1 VLFAEVAATPAGLA
15 GTLGLEELRDQV
27 GGSLATVIA
36 EVEAM
41 GGTVSSVSGRGLQA
55 MFGAPEAHEDDPER
69 ALHAAYRAL
78 AVLGAAHG
86 RGNAA
91 PGGPASRPGLRIGVE
106 SGPALVALIG
116 GGARVEYTAL
126 GDVVSVAAA
135 LQSAARPGSV
145 LVGPATHAATA
156 HLFSWGEREDV
167 APAPGAR
174 ALSASY
180 LAAPRVTA
188 AERRPR
194 LGGRAPLVGRQPEQ
208 RMLDAAVRAAVDGR
222 GQAIVLTGEPG
233 IGKTRLVQET
243 RNRFIAWVGAG
254 STRRPLWLEGRGTSY
269 TSSVPYGLYRQMI
282 AGWIGVGTDQP
293 ADVVRAALGRA
304 LTRLLGNSNLLDPL
318 AHLMGA
324 GIPDPDASRPS
335 GPAHRKISPGEQQ
348 RQAFAAVRALVTRFT
363 AMSPTVLVLEDL
375 HWADPTSRRLT
386 AELAELTESRPLLLL
401 ATARPGPGQ
410 APALAL
416 AGPSRE
422 LRLRPLAD
430 AAARSLAS
438 ALLGQVDQPEVLA
451 TALTGAD
458 GNPLFLEER
467 LAEMLETGMLTRDSG
482 QWRLRDAVP
491 GPTGT
496 VPLPQVLERLVRSRV
511 DRLSPA
517 AAEAIRAASVLGTE
531 FTADVLAGMLAM
543 PVAALAPLLDE
554 LCDSD
559 LVHHGQ
565 PDRARSPFR
574 FRHALIQEATYLA
587 LLRSERRDLH
597 GRAARALE
605 AAYDRPPG
613 EIAAVLGR
621 HFAIAG
627 AVEQAVRYL
636 ELAGDDATDAFA
648 NDEAIASFREAL
660 TVMSPA
666 TDPAGAI
673 RLNAK
678 LANVLWRTAQRDAAR
693 DAFQAALRVAAGP
706 HPVDPV
712 LRAHLYTRL
721 GRLELSAL
729 RFTEAAAALDA
740 AHALLALDAA
750 QVIDPEQVDDATAD
764 QWLELTVDGRAELHA
779 MRFEPDRA
787 LAVLDR
793 AAPVL
798 AARGGPAR
806 KTPFYRLCTTQK
818 MLRNRLR
825 VDQDDI
831 ASLRASAAEAEHTGE
846 DKDVGYAQFF
856 LGWVLWLRG
865 DLDAADRE
873 LDQALTLANRIG
885 ETHLRDL
892 ALLTRCMTALRR
904 HDAEMVRTLLPQAF
918 AARDNGGYPEGRLAG
933 RLACAAWLAWQDN
946 RPEEVIRVAGQIEGF
961 DPSTLGSETK
971 YRWIYLFPVIAARLR
986 SGDIGPAATAAA
998 QITAPGPW

>member
-1 VLFAEVAATPAGLA
+1 MTDRATRPRPGRPAGPGCGSGSSPGPRWSA
-15 GTLGLEELRDQV
+15 G
-27 GGSLATVIA
+27 
-36 EVEAM
+36 
-41 GGTVSSVSGRGLQA
+41 
-55 MFGAPEAHEDDPER
+55 
-69 ALHAAYRAL
+69 
-78 AVLGAAHG
+78 
-86 RGNAA
+86 
-91 PGGPASRPGLRIGVE
+91 
-106 SGPALVALIG
+106 LIG
-116 GGARVEYTAL
+116 GGAKVEYTAL
-126 GDVVSVAAA
+126 GDVVGVAAA

-145 LVGPATHAATA
+145 LVGPATRAATA

-167 APAPGAR
+167 APVPGAR

-180 LAAPRVTA
+180 LGAPLVTA

-194 LGGRAPLVGRQPEQ
+194 FGGRAPLVGRQAEL

-233 IGKTRLVQET
+233 IGKTRLMQET
-243 RNRFIAWVGAG
+243 RNRFFGWVGAG

-269 TSSVPYGLYRQMI
+269 TSAVPYGLYRQMI
-282 AGWIGVGTDQP
+282 AGWIGAGTDQP
-293 ADVVRAALGRA
+293 ADAVRAALAQA
-304 LTRLLGNSNLLDPL
+304 LIQLMGNSNLLDPL
-318 AHLMGA
+318 AHLMGVA
-324 GIPDPDASRPS
+324 APAPTDPDPGRAT
-335 GPAHRKISPGEQQ
+335 GPGHRKIGPGEQQ

-363 AMSPTVLVLEDL
+363 AMSPTVLLLEDL

-386 AELAELTESRPLLLL
+386 AELAELTASRPLLLL

-410 APALAL
+410 PL
-416 AGPSRE
+416 AGPGRE

-438 ALLGQVDQPEVLA
+438 ALLGQVDRPEVLA
-451 TALTGAD
+451 TALAGAD

-482 QWRLRDAVP
+482 QWRLRDAAP
-491 GPTGT
+491 GPAGA
-496 VPLPQVLERLVRSRV
+496 VLLPQVLERLVRSRV

-517 AAEAIRAASVLGTE
+517 AAEAIRAAAVLGTE
-531 FTADVLAGMLAM
+531 FAADVLAGMLAM
-543 PVAALAPLLDE
+543 PPSALAPLLDE

-559 LVHHGQ
+559 LVHPGH
-565 PDRARSPFR
+565 PDRAQSPFR

-605 AAYDRPPG
+605 AAYECPPG

-621 HFAIAG
+621 HFEIAEASG
-627 AVEQAVRYL
+627 QAVRYL

-648 NDEAIASFREAL
+648 NDEAIALFQEAL
-660 TVMSPA
+660 TVTA
-666 TDPAGAI
+666 RAADPGAAI

-678 LANVLWRTAQRDAAR
+678 LANVLWRTARRDEAR
-693 DAFQAALRVAAGP
+693 EAFQAALRLAAGP
-706 HPVDPV
+706 HQVDPV

-721 GRLELSAL
+721 GRLELSAM
-729 RFTEAAAALDA
+729 RFTEAAAAFDA
-740 AHALLALDAA
+740 ADTLLALDAA
-750 QVIDPEQVDDATAD
+750 QVVDPEQVDDATAD

-825 VDQDDI
+825 VDQEDI

-865 DLDAADRE
+865 DLDAADGE
-873 LDQALTLANRIG
+873 LNRALALANRIG

-892 ALLTRCMTALRR
+892 VLLTRCLTALRR
-904 HDAEMVRTLLPQAF
+904 HDAELVRTLLPQAF
-918 AARDNGGYPEGRLAG
+918 AARDNGGYPEGRSAG
-933 RLACAAWLAWQDN
+933 RLACAAWLAWQDD
-946 RPEEVIRVAGQIEGF
+946 RPDEVIRLAGQIDGL
-961 DPSTLGSETK
+961 DAGTLGSETK
-971 YRWIYLFPVIAARLR
+971 YRWVYLFPLIAARLR
-986 SGDIGPAATAAA
+986 SGDIGAAATAAA
-998 QITAPGPW
+998 QIIAPAQQWLPDDLTTALDRAHQSWDRGDPAQAADALTGALALARAHAYF